1 MYNKRGDYKMFINTN
16 KIKFNIKDFELKY
29 DVFKITVR
37 NDSEIKYLPKRSKII
52 PRELSAE
59 LLSVYNYSGKCM
71 YLLFH
76 KDEIDLQQFHDLPKE
91 LEICKDNKIY
101 QDVKLNLLLNSLT
114 KYKNDAI
121 FNISGHFLQWVKNT
135 KNKRVYLE
143 YRFYQGILQQS
154 VVTYTQ
160 VDEVQYQVY
169 YAKGNDLCE
178 DPLDAYDALYIKKG
192 DRNHKNRI
200 RFINV
205 ENIGKYQNTK
215 VYLFSQVI
223 KLIETYLN
231 DILVI
236 DSLKEEYNV
245 IRWEKPK
252 GIHKNM
258 LALLSHIGFHIVNLC
273 EDKQCTD
280 QLIYLMMH
288 AFDKKNINENDISV
302 GQGLDKNKINI
313 RIIHNSDYYKN
324 NKLQDDHIASINF
337 AIQHITLEELTLE
350 YNDFTIKNKKRS
362 NIGQKILFEG
372 LIKYEIIHKTFH
384 LATIENAFIQ
394 EEWKYYMKENDQFY
408 LLQFKDHSP
417 EYQRINAHEIPDE
430 LSKNNRK
437 DFYAIETSDH
447 TFLKIEE
454 NLKYHPL
461 PDFKIIENRLYEC
474 SQFDFIDKSELIRM
488 IESFEKNNR
497 DCYEGE
503 LLNIFTNKIKDLLN
517 NLKQLPEKEID
528 RDQIKKI
535 FPSDR
540 KKPYIKRKVYQF
552 IYEQTGKR
560 VDAELEK
567 PDVVV
572 TYMGGHIYIN
582 YKQEYKNMYYTVGK
596 ISEKDFRNN
605 MSTTN
610 QIKKLVN
617 CSRQI
622 LKFIAVCYVWIL

>member
-1 MYNKRGDYKMFINTN
+1 
-16 KIKFNIKDFELKY
+16 
-29 DVFKITVR
+29 
-37 NDSEIKYLPKRSKII
+37 
-52 PRELSAE
+52 
-59 LLSVYNYSGKCM
+59 M

-76 KDEIDLQQFHDLPKE
+76 KNKINLQQFHDLSKE
-91 LEICKDNKIY
+91 LEICKNNKIY

-121 FNISGHFLQWVKNT
+121 FNISGHFLQWVKDT
-135 KNKRVYLE
+135 KDKRVYLE

-154 VVTYTQ
+154 VITYTK
-160 VDEVQYQVY
+160 VNEVQYQVY
-169 YAKGNDLCE
+169 YANGKDLCE
-178 DPLDAYDALYIKKG
+178 DPSDTYDALYIKKG
-192 DRNHKNRI
+192 DKNHRNTVG
-200 RFINV
+200 FINV

-223 KLIETYLN
+223 KLIETYLD

-236 DSLKEEYNV
+236 DNLKEEYNV

-258 LALLSHIGFHIVNLC
+258 LALLSQIGFHIVNLC
-273 EDKQCTD
+273 EDEQCIA
-280 QLIYLMMH
+280 QLKKLMMH
-288 AFDKKNINENDISV
+288 AFDKNNINQNDISV
-302 GQGLDKNKINI
+302 GQELDENKINI

-324 NKLQDDHIASINF
+324 SELKDDHITSMNF
-337 AIQHITLEELTLE
+337 AIQHITLEELTPE
-350 YNDFTIKNKKRS
+350 YNNFTIKNKKRS
-362 NIGQKILFEG
+362 NIGQKIIFEG

-384 LATIENAFIQ
+384 LAKIENAFIQ
-394 EEWKYYMKENDQFY
+394 EEWKYYMKENNQFY
-408 LLQFKDHSP
+408 LLEFKDHIP
-417 EYQRINAHEIPDE
+417 EYQHLDAHDISDE
-430 LSKNNRK
+430 LSRSYRK

-474 SQFDFIDKSELIRM
+474 SQFDFIDKSVLIRM
-488 IESFEKNNR
+488 IESFDKNNR
-497 DCYEGE
+497 DCYEGV
-503 LLNIFTNKIKDLLN
+503 LLNIFTKKIKNLLD
-517 NLKQLPEKEID
+517 NLKCLPEKEID
-528 RDQIKKI
+528 REQIKKA

-540 KKPYIKRKVYQF
+540 KKPYIKRKLYQC

-582 YKQEYKNMYYTVGK
+582 YKQEYENMYYTVGK
-596 ISEKDFRNN
+596 ISERNFRNN
-605 MSTTN
+605 MSKTN

-617 CSRQI
+617 CSPSDFEVYSRMLCVDFVRVNQLTAI
-622 LKFIAVCYVWIL
+622 PFVFKYLREYSSMQQ